1 MHLTRFNHHLQK
13 QCPLIV
19 EIPSILSASLSL
31 PRDPPPIFW
40 GNHLWILCAHLRPFS
55 WLLLCNFVVLTKKRG
70 LRRLD
75 FAMSRDSSKQ
85 PASLV
90 LDLGFYGS
98 VVVAHG
104 LSCPEACGIFWT
116 KGRTH
121 IPCIG
126 RQILHHWT
134 TREVLESLTL
144 GDGHNNVVI
153 KRRQI
158 HWSQTSG
165 GILYEN

>member
-1 MHLTRFNHHLQK
+1 MNDGLEKLLPTAQGHTSISELEVVHLTRFNHHLQK

-104 LSCPEACGIFWT
+104 LSCPTAPGV
-116 KGRTH
+116 H
-121 IPCIG
+121 PNPCPLS
-126 RQILHHWT
+126 R
-134 TREVLESLTL
+134 
-144 GDGHNNVVI
+144 
-153 KRRQI
+153 
-158 HWSQTSG
+158 
-165 GILYEN
+165 